1 MHQQPSTSNL
11 KLLWQLFWS
20 FLKISPI
27 SFGGGYAMLPA
38 IEREVLNNRGWV
50 TTDEMSEV
58 ISIAGAAP
66 GGIGVNTAAF
76 IGYKVKGWRGLIA
89 ALTGIMLPTFI
100 IVLGLGIFFSMV
112 KDHSKVMGALRG
124 IQMAVIALIAY
135 AGINMAR
142 SVIID
147 KMTAVILLMGLSLL
161 LITGIHPILLIPLG
175 IVMGIAIVKLKGRF
189 GLEVRFKRRNQSSE
203 AELGYPNFYYGEGI

>member
-1 MHQQPSTSNL
+1 MDQQPSISSL

-66 GGIGVNTAAF
+66 GGIGVNAAAF

-89 ALTGIMLPTFI
+89 SVTGIMLPTFI
-100 IVLGLGIFFSMV
+100 IVLGLGIFFIMV
-112 KDHSKVMGALRG
+112 RDHSKVMGALRG

-135 AGINMAR
+135 AGISMAR

-147 KMTAVILLMGLSLL
+147 KMTAVILLVGLLLL

-175 IVMGIAIVKLKGRF
+175 IVMGITIVRLKGRF

-203 AELGYPNFYYGEGI
+203 VELGYPNFYYGEGI